1 MAQMIQICED
11 FGIKNNL
18 KFSTDDNPAKSK
30 TKCLYMCGPRVRH
43 PVYPAPL
50 QLYGKDLPWVA
61 HATHLGHEL
70 HQDCSMDMDTRMK
83 RGSFITN
90 STDIRSMFSFALP
103 VQVLNAISVYSAHF
117 YGSMLWDL
125 YGDVAGQVYRSW
137 NTCVKL
143 VWNLPRSTH
152 NYFVD
157 NLLAEDF
164 PSVRKKILSQYVS
177 FLQRLRKSVSTEVRL
192 MSYIAAADIRSTTGR
207 NCHYLTQEFEIDP
220 WTSSPHELKSR
231 YRYYDVPDA
240 DSWRLP
246 LLTTLLQQRY
256 EVNACGEDSDTVDGL
271 IESLCSS

>member
-1 MAQMIQICED
+1 M
-11 FGIKNNL
+11 N
-18 KFSTDDNPAKSK
+18 
-30 TKCLYMCGPRVRH
+30 
-43 PVYPAPL
+43 
-50 QLYGKDLPWVA
+50 
-61 HATHLGHEL
+61 
-70 HQDCSMDMDTRMK
+70 MDTTMK

-152 NYFVD
+152 SYFVD
-157 NLLAEDF
+157 NLLAEGF

-177 FLQRLRKSVSTEVRL
+177 FLQRLRKSVSNEVRI

-207 NCHYLTQEFEIDP
+207 NSHNLTQEFQIDP
-220 WTSSPHELKSR
+220 WTSSPGVLKSK
-231 YRYYDVPDA
+231 YSFCEVPDV

-246 LLTTLLQQRY
+246 LLTTLLKQRY
-256 EVNACGEDSDTVDGL
+256 DLNACGEDTDTVDGL
-271 IESLCSS
+271 IESLCST